1 MYNEN
6 LWLSFLFILVCVKLE
21 AKRENLSFLGWHFFG
36 VPVRVF
42 VRCSWHYKKQKLFLT
57 LLVSLKTSCLESC
70 LGARLYR
77 YFMATQ
83 NKCSNIYNPS
93 SLDFRPRRLVLGKF
107 IHSTWTWHGM
117 AWDAA
122 KVFRCLRYCA
132 VLSGRMS
139 RRVVALA
146 HTKFLC
152 CWKISSSS
160 TPDFAVDFYRAMRWC
175 SRKENRSDVSKDGDR
190 KFDENSSSR
199 QHSNPLTPTFI
210 QRMSKKSSANFTISS
225 TRKFVRWKWKLFQ
238 LNLSVK
244 IHNFLI
250 CASPR
255 AEMLPNF
262 PYIHNNDA
270 KRRAWEKMKSW
281 N

>member
-57 LLVSLKTSCLESC
+57 LSSCHWKLLAWKVVWELDFIDILWQHKINVQIFIILLHSISDLVVQCLEN
-70 LGARLYR
+70 LFTRHER
-77 YFMATQ
+77 
-83 NKCSNIYNPS
+83 
-93 SLDFRPRRLVLGKF
+93 
-107 IHSTWTWHGM
+107 GM
-117 AWDAA
+117 AWAAA

-160 TPDFAVDFYRAMRWC
+160 TPDSAVDFYRAMRWC
-175 SRKENRSDVSKDGDR
+175 SRKENRSDVSKDGEG

-199 QHSNPLTPTFI
+199 QHSNPLTPTF
-210 QRMSKKSSANFTISS
+210 T
-225 TRKFVRWKWKLFQ
+225 
-238 LNLSVK
+238 
-244 IHNFLI
+244 
-250 CASPR
+250 
-255 AEMLPNF
+255 AEW
-262 PYIHNNDA
+262 A
-270 KRRAWEKMKSW
+270 EKALQTSQ
-281 N
+281 